1 MAEGLVGQSVLG
13 SCRGGGP
20 AGDGQNGSIQVIVA
34 TAWRSDRRNEE
45 GGGAMQASG
54 AGAREQGQLGA
65 RVQVE
70 LRTRL
75 WVGVRSE
82 GKVT

>member
-13 SCRGGGP
+13 SCRGGP

-34 TAWRSDRRNEE
+34 AAWRSDRRDEE
-45 GGGAMQASG
+45 GGGAVQTSG
-54 AGAREQGQLGA
+54 ARAREQGQLRA

-70 LRTRL
+70 LRTCL
-75 WVGVRSE
+75 WVGVRSK